1 VYHGVVGEVRD
12 VVEVPTELRSDRPA
26 SMSWSDR
33 AAEAIGRV
41 RTSFWPAAQAAL
53 AATLAWLVAHRALGH
68 AQPFFAPIAAA
79 IALSTTHLKRSPRIV
94 QMLIGVLLGIGVA
107 EVLSALIGT
116 STLALGLIVL
126 VTMLVAVLLG
136 AGFVG
141 MGTMVVNQSVASAIL
156 VLTVRGHGVDA
167 ERALDALVGGVVAL
181 VVGVILFPADPLPRL
196 KQGERAVLRSLASA
210 AEQVADLLRTG
221 RGAQPGWAL
230 VIGHEIHEQLSILAQ
245 ARTTARANARI
256 APRRWRL
263 RPIIEAEDQRI
274 ARLNLLADAT
284 LSLVRA
290 VTVAL
295 VDREPVAVPLQSQ
308 IATFAKVLEALADTP
323 QPWPESV
330 LREAVDTA
338 RDGLTRSTAEHVNRS
353 PVVASSLRAG
363 ARGLL
368 ELVQAMPSECAGS
381 DRDADD
387 DACGG
392 GD

>member
-1 VYHGVVGEVRD
+1 
-12 VVEVPTELRSDRPA
+12 
-26 SMSWSDR
+26 MSWSDR
-33 AAEAIGRV
+33 AAHAIRRV

-53 AATLAWLVAHRALGH
+53 AAALAWLVAHRALGH
-68 AQPFFAPIAAA
+68 TQPFFAPIAAA

-126 VTMLVAVLLG
+126 VTMMVAVLLG

-141 MGTMVVNQSVASAIL
+141 KGTMFVNQSVASAIL
-156 VLTVRGHGVDA
+156 VLTLPGHAVGA

-196 KQGERAVLRSLASA
+196 NQAERAVLRSLASA

-230 VIGHEIHEQLSILAQ
+230 AIGHEIHEQLSMLAQ
-245 ARTTARANARI
+245 ARMTARANARI

-290 VTVAL
+290 VTIAI
-295 VDREPVAVPLQSQ
+295 VDGEPVAVPLHAQ
-308 IATFAKVLEALADTP
+308 IASFAKVLEASADTT

-338 RDGLTRSTAEHVNRS
+338 HDALARSTAEHVNRS
-353 PVVASSLRAG
+353 PAVASSLRT
-363 ARGLL
+363 
-368 ELVQAMPSECAGS
+368 
-381 DRDADD
+381 DA
-387 DACGG
+387 
-392 GD
+392 